1 MTPGDRP
8 DINMSGIRVAGVGG
22 LGLVVVALVMATYY
36 PEAWWLLLMGT
47 IGGVC
52 LGAALVV
59 HRRRHRPS
67 VPSGDDP
74 NVLFRAASVERESA
88 PTRTDTPPDI
98 ETLVAAG

>member
-1 MTPGDRP
+1 MTSGDRP

-36 PEAWWLLLMGT
+36 PEACWLLLMGT

-52 LGAALVV
+52 LGVALVV
-59 HRRRHRPS
+59 YRRHRAS
-67 VPSGDDP
+67 TPSGDDP
-74 NVLFRAASVERESA
+74 NVLFRAAPAEIRKGPAAER
-88 PTRTDTPPDI
+88 TPPDV